1 MVANRINPNP
11 RGLLNFLYPAD
22 LGWLK
27 VFKNG
32 LLNGFF
38 PKWKG
43 VTPYEKG
50 DSLYKECG
58 C

>member
-1 MVANRINPNP
+1 MVADRIDPNP
-11 RGLLNFLYPAD
+11 RGLLNVLYPAD

-27 VFKNG
+27 VFEDG

-38 PKWKG
+38 PKWEG
-43 VTPYEKG
+43 VAPYEEG
-50 DSLYKECG
+50 GILYVECG